1 MKNIHK
7 NKFTK
12 ICLGRSKNNQTCM
25 NSNQISITKV
35 CATNNENDQI
45 VQIKFTIKFGNRT
58 MHKDFK
64 DKNNDSIEGT
74 LIFQQTK

>member
-1 MKNIHK
+1 
-7 NKFTK
+7 
-12 ICLGRSKNNQTCM
+12 M
-25 NSNQISITKV
+25 NFNQISITKV

-45 VQIKFTIKFGNRT
+45 DQIKFTVKFGNRT

-64 DKNNDSIEGT
+64 DKNNNSTKST